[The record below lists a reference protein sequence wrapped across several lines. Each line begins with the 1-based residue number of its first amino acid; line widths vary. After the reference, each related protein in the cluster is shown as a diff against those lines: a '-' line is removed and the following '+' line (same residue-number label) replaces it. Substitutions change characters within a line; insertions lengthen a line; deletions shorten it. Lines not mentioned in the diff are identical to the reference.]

1 MCSPNLI
8 AILQWAKLEKNSTK
22 NNVECLAK
30 LRITSKASDLINGNS
45 KASTICI
52 FLLIFY
58 PTVNRYRNS
67 RMFRYS
73 ITKYLQNQTTKQI
86 ADDGSAFSLTFL
98 KKMHW
103 QRKTTEKMRW
113 KKLHQRGKEKV

>member
-30 LRITSKASDLINGNS
+30 LRITSKASDLINGNN

-58 PTVNRYRNS
+58 STVNTSTYNS
-67 RMFRYS
+67 GFEIHFIHVILSLLGNKLIWRHS
-73 ITKYLQNQTTKQI
+73 
-86 ADDGSAFSLTFL
+86 SSFSVHKICKSPLVYPTAI
-98 KKMHW
+98 W
-103 QRKTTEKMRW
+103 DP
-113 KKLHQRGKEKV
+113 